1 MRIRGGHRRA
11 RSVPDYSAAVVT
23 DRAAR
28 TAAAILACA
37 GAGGQLA
44 GAAADGWF
52 LAAIGPGHLG
62 AAVAVSSVLVAVV
75 VAAIGGLAD
84 RRDRQR
90 WLVAVAATGAVAL
103 TLVSLGHDHAP
114 RATAIIGFI
123 AVKQLQAAVELAFW
137 VAVSDWFDARTLRR
151 QVPRLA
157 AAGGVGGVIG
167 AGLVAP
173 IAHAAGASALLLCG
187 AGGFALAALSA
198 GLMPRAHRVGVGR
211 LAPSRGGWLDGVD
224 ALRRQPLARGLAALV
239 AVAGVAA
246 SLTYVALGAAAAAHE
261 RDASALAG
269 LLGSVRMI
277 GQLAMIGAQLVLAP
291 RILARL
297 GVGGALVVA
306 PALAVGAA
314 LGVIST
320 GALAAVALQAALA
333 RVADGAIE
341 SPAEKLAQNLLPL
354 ELRGRLGGWLEGP
367 AKRTGA
373 VVGGALAAVV
383 AASTI
388 GWLLAVT
395 AIVWLAIALRV
406 RAHLPQWVLGTLATR
421 GVRADDEVALGER
434 AARQLVLA
442 LAATEPARAAEV
454 AARLHAP
461 PGFDARPLV
470 VELYRDAAATDDR
483 AAIAAAL
490 ERTVGAG
497 ERDAVLAAALAAIVD
512 DEPQRWSLVGRL
524 GRGARLTVALD
535 DGAAAAIAR
544 ARLAGDA
551 DAVAAALDDAVGAE
565 DAAVAALGVRE
576 LACEVA
582 DRAATGVDGHA
593 LGRQLLRVVRRRDG
607 LAPTTAARAIDALAA
622 LAAVPGDS
630 AEAQWL
636 RADTAALVRSLLPTA
651 APAPVRAAAVAA
663 LGRWTVPSGGPVARP
678 SPVGSRPDGSPTQDA
693 RLSDPDDLAALT
705 DALGDRDD
713 AVRAAAEAALRG
725 LGTAAMVALVRT
737 AGLGRRGARDR
748 AVALLGELA
757 VRPRELDPLVAAEL
771 DALDRLAVHAGALA
785 SLGDRALDRRLDE
798 RLAEVGHTALSLVA
812 AQDRSGAIARAARA
826 ARTAATVAERAR
838 AVEILDAT
846 LPRAI
851 AARVVPLL
859 EPGPLPARVTGAE
872 ARCGAVDADVA
883 IAAELTGSDRLTR
896 DLLIRALPGPRRAQ
910 FRGALH
916 AAAHAAAAAIAPLD
930 LLRRVT
936 DLADDDDV
944 PPTVDVLLVLAEV
957 PALAGLTTP
966 QLAAIAERGEVF
978 AVDDGD
984 VIVTDGERLDALV
997 VVLDGAVTVGDR
1009 KLGRG
1014 AALDELA
1021 AVAPRPSPRVAA
1033 VGPTRLFRLRRLEL
1047 DELID
1052 DEPGLG
1058 SALVRYLAT
1067 ALRNAR

>member
-187 AGGFALAALSA
+187 AGGFALAALGA

-524 GRGARLTVALD
+524 GRGARLTVAAD
-535 DGAAAAIAR
+535 DGAAAPIAL

-551 DAVAAALDDAVGAE
+551 DAIAAVLDDAVGA
-565 DAAVAALGVRE
+565 DDPAVAALGVRE

-607 LAPTTAARAIDALAA
+607 LAPTTVARAIDALAA

-651 APAPVRAAAVAA
+651 APAPVRAAAIAA
-663 LGRWTVPSGGPVARP
+663 LGRWPGGP
-678 SPVGSRPDGSPTQDA
+678 S
-693 RLSDPDDLAALT
+693 PDDLAALT

>member
-157 AAGGVGGVIG
+157 AAGGVGGVLG

-187 AGGFALAALSA
+187 AGGFALAALGA

-524 GRGARLTVALD
+524 GRGARLTVAAD
-535 DGAAAAIAR
+535 DGAAAPIAL

-551 DAVAAALDDAVGAE
+551 DAIAAVLDDAVGA
-565 DAAVAALGVRE
+565 DDPAVAALGVRE

-607 LAPTTAARAIDALAA
+607 LAPTTVARAIDALAA

-651 APAPVRAAAVAA
+651 APAPVRAAAIAA
-663 LGRWTVPSGGPVARP
+663 LGRWPGGP
-678 SPVGSRPDGSPTQDA
+678 S
-693 RLSDPDDLAALT
+693 PDDLAALT

-1033 VGPTRLFRLRRLEL
+1033 VGPSRLFRLRRLEL